1 MGNVKDITKTTNAN
15 LSIVYIGIVSANSNT
30 GCGRNTPLALAV
42 TLVVAF
48 FSLISAKNG
57 NVIDWLY
64 YIYKV
69 RSNVTLLV
77 QCLSVSSSWPK
88 SHYPI
93 PPSHMGLRDRS
104 RIIQDVILTSQTT
117 PTHLFTH
124 FPTILNIGY
133 PFHSLHHSLFKNCT
147 SLLLFYATVAF
158 TYISMDNFT

>member
-77 QCLSVSSSWPK
+77 QCLSVSSS
-88 SHYPI
+88 
-93 PPSHMGLRDRS
+93 
-104 RIIQDVILTSQTT
+104 
-117 PTHLFTH
+117 
-124 FPTILNIGY
+124 
-133 PFHSLHHSLFKNCT
+133 
-147 SLLLFYATVAF
+147 
-158 TYISMDNFT
+158 